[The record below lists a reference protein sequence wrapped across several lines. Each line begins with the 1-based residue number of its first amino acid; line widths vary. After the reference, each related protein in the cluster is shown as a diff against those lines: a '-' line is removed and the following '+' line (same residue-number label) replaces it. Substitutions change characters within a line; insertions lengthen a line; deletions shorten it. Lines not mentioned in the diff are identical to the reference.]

1 MTLFIIYSR
10 YLYPDVQII
19 VSHLEIYSSN
29 NFSMLGNCPE
39 ILDMTFVTA
48 LCSLAAPLSETVSLS
63 YKRDVHISSQKITGR
78 NMRGTGNINMK
89 SG

>member
-29 NFSMLGNCPE
+29 NFSTLGNCPE
-39 ILDMTFVTA
+39 ILDMSFVTA
-48 LCSLAAPLSETVSLS
+48 LCSLAAPLSETDCFFIIQKRCS
-63 YKRDVHISSQKITGR
+63 YFFPENHRQKYER
-78 NMRGTGNINMK
+78 HRQH
-89 SG
+89 